1 MKNKKSISFLC
12 LSIILTTI
20 LLIPLSAKGESFD
33 QSDINYGNIYIE
45 APENATEQ
53 EKIDLIEKVID
64 SSQKTRAGKKE
75 IVASFAVVRSGKT
88 KKCEL
93 YFNGKGGYSFN
104 ELKISEVAVGNTS
117 FLKPKTYGSFKNVRK
132 KFEAG
137 KTRTVS
143 IGRMNV
149 PTGEKKVLIAS
160 KGIKAYALS
169 KGWITLYHKSGTIKV
184 N

>member
-64 SSQKTRAGKKE
+64 SSQKNRAGKKE
-75 IVASFAVVRSGKT
+75 IVASFAVIRSGKT

-93 YFNGKGGYSFN
+93 YFNGKGGSAFN
-104 ELKISEVAVGNTS
+104 KLKISEVAVGNTS
-117 FLKPKTYGSFKNVRK
+117 FLKPKTYGNFKKVNK
-132 KFEAG
+132 EFPGSNK
-137 KTRTVS
+137 RTVK
-143 IGRMNV
+143 IGNLSV
-149 PTGEKKVLIAS
+149 PTGEKSTHCI
-160 KGIKAYALS
+160 
-169 KGWITLYHKSGTIKV
+169 
-184 N
+184 